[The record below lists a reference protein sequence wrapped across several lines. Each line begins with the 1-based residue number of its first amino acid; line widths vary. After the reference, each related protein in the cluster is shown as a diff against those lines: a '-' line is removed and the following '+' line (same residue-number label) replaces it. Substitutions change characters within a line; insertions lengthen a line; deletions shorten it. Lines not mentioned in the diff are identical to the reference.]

1 MAYTLSTSLSGKN
14 SLPYCDIFS
23 CFMPDLLHQLHKGM
37 FKDHLVAWCT
47 SLIGKS
53 ELDERF
59 KAMSGFPGLRHF
71 KNGISSVTQWTGT
84 EHKEME
90 KIFVGVMA
98 GAVDSETLTI
108 IRALI
113 DFIYYAQLQ
122 LHTSKT
128 LDALD
133 SCLKTFHTHK
143 ELLIK
148 LGIQEHF
155 NIPKLN
161 AILHYLQAIRALG
174 SVDGYNTESLERLHI
189 EFAKDGYRASN
200 KRDYLEQMALWLQRR
215 EAIWMKESYLMGL
228 EERLSLKRVGG
239 DETVEDEVELVDVD
253 VDVDVDA
260 HQTTNVNNTTPTSTT
275 PTLLTPYS
283 LAKNAAYPDTTYFIR
298 SPCSSS
304 PCHISSPSSIRL
316 FSSSAS
322 IY

>member
-1 MAYTLSTSLSGKN
+1 MSTLNSHRTFFTSSG
-14 SLPYCDIFS
+14 D
-23 CFMPDLLHQLHKGM
+23 QLHKGI

-47 SLIGKS
+47 SLISKS

-59 KAMSGFPGLRHF
+59 KEMSGFPGLRHF
-71 KNGISSVTQWTGT
+71 KNGISNMIQWTGT

-90 KIFVGVMA
+90 KVFVGVMA

-128 LDALD
+128 LNALD
-133 SCLKTFHTHK
+133 SCLKTFHTYK

-148 LGIQEHF
+148 LGICEHF
-155 NIPKLN
+155 NLPKLH
-161 AILHYLQAIRALG
+161 AILHYLKAIRALG
-174 SVDGYNTESLERLHI
+174 SADGYNTESPKHLHI
-189 EFAKDGYRASN
+189 EFTKDGYRASN

-239 DETVEDEVELVDVD
+239 DETV
-253 VDVDVDA
+253 
-260 HQTTNVNNTTPTSTT
+260 
-275 PTLLTPYS
+275 
-283 LAKNAAYPDTTYFIR
+283 IR
-298 SPCSSS
+298 MTV
-304 PCHISSPSSIRL
+304 R
-316 FSSSAS
+316 FNEME
-322 IY
+322 